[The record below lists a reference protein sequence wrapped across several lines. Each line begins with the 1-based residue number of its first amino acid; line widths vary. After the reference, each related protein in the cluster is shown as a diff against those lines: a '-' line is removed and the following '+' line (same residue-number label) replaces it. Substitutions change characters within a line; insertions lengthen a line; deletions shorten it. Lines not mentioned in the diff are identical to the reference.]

1 MKEELST
8 QQKLWIWG
16 RAFLTSIKPLL
27 LYILMPALCMSIGY
41 VAFHLDMS
49 ASEFFSYGGNFYTA
63 VGMSFTLFLLY
74 RGSKKKGSSFF
85 EDATF
90 SLHGVSK
97 GKAACFFCFGLACAV
112 CLSSLLTL
120 LPEWGIME
128 SYAGTSQAVFQGND
142 FLFIAVTTVLLAP
155 LTEEIVFRGYMFN
168 TLLQTFEEKTAVW
181 IVSIVFALCHTQPV
195 WILYSLGMGLLLT
208 WISLR
213 EHNIFQG
220 ILLHIGFN
228 FPSVVTWMLQSNQR
242 TAELFYGNRI
252 LIAGY
257 GLIGAITA
265 WILAYRYW
273 TMGEKDCWEEMD
285 S

>member
-1 MKEELST
+1 M
-8 QQKLWIWG
+8 
-16 RAFLTSIKPLL
+16 
-27 LYILMPALCMSIGY
+27 
-41 VAFHLDMS
+41 
-49 ASEFFSYGGNFYTA
+49 
-63 VGMSFTLFLLY
+63 
-74 RGSKKKGSSFF
+74 
-85 EDATF
+85 DA
-90 SLHGVSK
+90 
-97 GKAACFFCFGLACAV
+97 
-112 CLSSLLTL
+112 
-120 LPEWGIME
+120 
-128 SYAGTSQAVFQGND
+128 YAGTSQAIFMGND
-142 FLFIAVTTVLLAP
+142 LLFIAVTTVLLAP